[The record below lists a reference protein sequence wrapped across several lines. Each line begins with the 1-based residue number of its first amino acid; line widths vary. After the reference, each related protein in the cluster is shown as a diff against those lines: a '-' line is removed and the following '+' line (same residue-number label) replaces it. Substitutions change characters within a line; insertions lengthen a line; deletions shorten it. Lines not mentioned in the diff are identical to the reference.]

1 MNLPLSTAFTESQRF
16 WINIVKISISPK
28 AIYRFSAISIKLPM
42 VFFTE
47 LRTNNFTIFRIFKYA
62 IQWH

>member
-47 LRTNNFTIFRIFKYA
+47 LRTNNFTICMEI
-62 IQWH
+62 